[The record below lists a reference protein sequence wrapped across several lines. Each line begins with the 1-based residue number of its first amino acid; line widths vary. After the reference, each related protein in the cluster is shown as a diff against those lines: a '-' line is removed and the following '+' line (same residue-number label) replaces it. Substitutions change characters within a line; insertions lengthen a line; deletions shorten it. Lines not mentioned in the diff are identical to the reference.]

1 MIIVNLFLVFI
12 RNRDINKEITILL
25 RKLKNHQKETNLP
38 FFQIFQ
44 RLSQAIR
51 RDRKSLKIFSNLLKN

>member
-38 FFQIFQ
+38 FFRFSND
-44 RLSQAIR
+44 SQAIR